1 MKTST
6 QNKVINAINEDIKDV
21 REPFNEIKSNLISEE
36 RDRIRE
42 KLYKDETIYN
52 FLKEKDSLTN
62 IENRVLKNIG
72 RYLKRLKKD
81 LEKLQ
86 KNQYNIT
93 YRLDYIFNE
102 LNREN
107 YFEPKE
113 IKSAFDGSYI
123 LYESRGDKD
132 GKDAKLALWEYF
144 DKIKPYLRDM
154 IDNHKAKGECKIQLV
169 MRLIFVSFID
179 ANDTL
184 VMHTKSDNIEIMNG
198 IDTNDAI
205 NEFIASFMKRYQEGL
220 ETKMNGSSYI
230 FERIDLVEYHFHK
243 ISLNRGSSYIK
254 CLDWLKSKR
263 VTINPKNSKDNKC
276 FQYAIIAA
284 LNH

>member
-6 QNKVINAINEDIKDV
+6 QNKVINVINEDIKDV
-21 REPFNEIKSNLISEE
+21 RELFNEIKSNLISEE

-42 KLYKDETIYN
+42 KLYKDEAVYN

-62 IENRVLKNIG
+62 IENRVLKNIS

-93 YRLDYIFNE
+93 YRLDYLFNE

-107 YFEPKE
+107 YLKPKE

-144 DKIKPYLRDM
+144 DKIKPYLRDV
-154 IDNHKAKGECKIQLV
+154 IDNHKA
-169 MRLIFVSFID
+169 
-179 ANDTL
+179 
-184 VMHTKSDNIEIMNG
+184 
-198 IDTNDAI
+198 
-205 NEFIASFMKRYQEGL
+205 QE
-220 ETKMNGSSYI
+220 
-230 FERIDLVEYHFHK
+230 
-243 ISLNRGSSYIK
+243 
-254 CLDWLKSKR
+254 
-263 VTINPKNSKDNKC
+263 KN
-276 FQYAIIAA
+276 
-284 LNH
+284 H